1 VSPAKSFQPI
11 ERTHSTAYISSTSV
25 KREQYKPTE
34 TANAGTIHDAY
45 KLTVGMKIA
54 HPRFGTGVITEIDAA
69 NPTGARI
76 IVNFSNIDIKT
87 LLLKFA
93 KFTIIE

>member
-1 VSPAKSFQPI
+1 
-11 ERTHSTAYISSTSV
+11 
-25 KREQYKPTE
+25 
-34 TANAGTIHDAY
+34 
-45 KLTVGMKIA
+45 MKIA